1 LMLYC
6 SRVILIGVAMTA
18 LLGAVPFA
26 AAAPASLT
34 LPGAATPSGQVHPG
48 SCLAISNN
56 LSDSIRV
63 ELAHPEKYAAVY
75 WDMASKEFIGAAL
88 DDKNQLIRSA
98 DGRYIISAV
107 TAPYAVKIAWR
118 YAEGHGRVGQ
128 VAERAGCTRVWTA
141 YVQRNN

>member
-1 LMLYC
+1 MMLYC
-6 SRVILIGVAMTA
+6 SRAILIGVAMTA
-18 LLGAVPFA
+18 LLGAAPFA
-26 AAAPASLT
+26 AAAPASLV

-48 SCLAISNN
+48 SCLAISNK

-63 ELAHPEKYAAVY
+63 ELAHPDKYAAVY

-88 DDKNQLIRSA
+88 DDHNQLIRSA

-107 TAPYAVKIAWR
+107 TAPYAVKIAWL
-118 YAEGHGRVGQ
+118 YTEGHGHVGQ
-128 VAERAGCTRVWTA
+128 VAERAGCTKVWTA

>member
-1 LMLYC
+1 MMLC
-6 SRVILIGVAMTA
+6 RSRVILVAVVMTA
-18 LLGAVPFA
+18 LLDAVPAA
-26 AAAPASLT
+26 AAAPVSLT

-48 SCLAISNN
+48 SCLAISNS

-63 ELAHPEKYAAVY
+63 ELAHPDKYAAVY
-75 WDMASKEFIGAAL
+75 WDMASKEVIPVAL
-88 DDKNQLIRSA
+88 DDHNQLIRSA

-107 TAPYAVKIAWR
+107 TASYAVKIAWV
-118 YAEGHGRVGQ
+118 YTEGHGRVGK